1 MKIKEQERQQRQLQ
15 VKEAYEAQKK
25 RTDAI
30 VADMTRQY
38 KSTDE
43 ELREHQARLEQRID
57 INKDEIEQ
65 LERKKQDIIAEKQR
79 VQQKK
84 EDEIKELNRYIDQM
98 HQNFSQMLK
107 TTLNKMKDRI
117 DKANKQWENENDTN
131 LIQKF
136 KEIVDNGQDKQ

>member
-15 VKEAYEAQKK
+15 VKEAYESQKK

-57 INKDEIEQ
+57 INKDEIE
-65 LERKKQDIIAEKQR
+65 
-79 VQQKK
+79 
-84 EDEIKELNRYIDQM
+84 
-98 HQNFSQMLK
+98 
-107 TTLNKMKDRI
+107 
-117 DKANKQWENENDTN
+117 
-131 LIQKF
+131 
-136 KEIVDNGQDKQ
+136 

>member
-136 KEIVDNGQDKQ
+136 KEIVDNGQDK